1 MKLWRLIEYNSNNP
15 RMNLAVEEA
24 ILRCLL
30 EYDAPN
36 TIRIWQNSPSVIVG
50 YFQDPKE
57 IVDLVACRELGIDVA
72 RRISGGGAVYHD
84 YGNLNYSIFVKK
96 NTLEDRLRV
105 IVEDVE
111 KSYSVFC
118 RGIIECLRA
127 LGVEAYNLKGNILVK
142 GKKVSGSAQHRLYD
156 AILHH
161 GTLMV
166 NVNMRTLGQVLRIS
180 NPKETLIN
188 LSEAL
193 PNKISIN
200 EIKNALKSGFE
211 KAFGINLIGGSLSR
225 EEYYLARKLLKIKY
239 SQKLY

>member
-1 MKLWRLIEYNSNNP
+1 
-15 RMNLAVEEA
+15 
-24 ILRCLL
+24 
-30 EYDAPN
+30 
-36 TIRIWQNSPSVIVG
+36 
-50 YFQDPKE
+50 
-57 IVDLVACRELGIDVA
+57 
-72 RRISGGGAVYHD
+72 
-84 YGNLNYSIFVKK
+84 
-96 NTLEDRLRV
+96 
-105 IVEDVE
+105 
-111 KSYSVFC
+111 
-118 RGIIECLRA
+118 
-127 LGVEAYNLKGNILVK
+127 
-142 GKKVSGSAQHRLYD
+142 LYD